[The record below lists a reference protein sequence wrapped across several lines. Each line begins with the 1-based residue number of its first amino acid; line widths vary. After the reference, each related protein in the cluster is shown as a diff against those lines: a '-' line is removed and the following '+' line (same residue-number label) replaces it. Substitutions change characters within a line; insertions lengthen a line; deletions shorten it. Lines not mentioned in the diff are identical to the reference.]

1 MGSPLLAATRTMTDI
16 ANLLTPIYDL
26 LQDEVVRE
34 KVEESARVFFS
45 NSNLTINLIPALI
58 IGALGLL
65 FLLPLLGIPIL
76 DILGGMMSDVVGG
89 HGGGYSAPSTGYG
102 YVARG
107 DTSYY
112 DQTIA
117 DLQQQVAALQE
128 SEANLRNS
136 LYYNNPV
143 GDGAQPPTMWA
154 TAPRQDFSSSTQ
166 RTSLARVE
174 KIVLKTPTR
183 QALENR
189 GRGGENFGTRRLG
202 VAVIQHL
209 H

>member
-1 MGSPLLAATRTMTDI
+1 MGSPFQAAITPACNMTEI
-16 ANLLTPIYDL
+16 ANLLTPVFDL

-34 KVEESARVFFS
+34 KLEDSARVFFS

-58 IGALGLL
+58 IGTLGLL

-89 HGGGYSAPSTGYG
+89 HAYSAPSTG
-102 YVARG
+102 
-107 DTSYY
+107 Y

-128 SEANLRNS
+128 SEANLRSS

-143 GDGAQPPTMWA
+143 GEGAQT
-154 TAPRQDFSSSTQ
+154 TNNVGYSS
-166 RTSLARVE
+166 
-174 KIVLKTPTR
+174 
-183 QALENR
+183 
-189 GRGGENFGTRRLG
+189 
-202 VAVIQHL
+202 
-209 H
+209 

>member
-1 MGSPLLAATRTMTDI
+1 MGSPFQAAITPACNMTEI
-16 ANLLTPIYDL
+16 ANLLTPVFDL

-34 KVEESARVFFS
+34 KLEDSARVFFS

-143 GDGAQPPTMWA
+143 GDGAQA
-154 TAPRQDFSSSTQ
+154 TNNVGYSS
-166 RTSLARVE
+166 
-174 KIVLKTPTR
+174 
-183 QALENR
+183 
-189 GRGGENFGTRRLG
+189 
-202 VAVIQHL
+202 
-209 H
+209 

>member
-1 MGSPLLAATRTMTDI
+1 MTDI

-102 YVARG
+102 YGARG

-143 GDGAQPPTMWA
+143 GDGAQA
-154 TAPRQDFSSSTQ
+154 TNNVGYSS
-166 RTSLARVE
+166 
-174 KIVLKTPTR
+174 
-183 QALENR
+183 
-189 GRGGENFGTRRLG
+189 
-202 VAVIQHL
+202 
-209 H
+209 

>member
-1 MGSPLLAATRTMTDI
+1 MTDI

-143 GDGAQPPTMWA
+143 GDGAQT
-154 TAPRQDFSSSTQ
+154 TNNVGYSS
-166 RTSLARVE
+166 
-174 KIVLKTPTR
+174 
-183 QALENR
+183 
-189 GRGGENFGTRRLG
+189 
-202 VAVIQHL
+202 
-209 H
+209 

>member
-1 MGSPLLAATRTMTDI
+1 MGSPFQAAITPACKMTEL

-34 KVEESARVFFS
+34 KLEDSARVFFS

-58 IGALGLL
+58 IGTLGLL

-89 HGGGYSAPSTGYG
+89 HAYSAPST
-102 YVARG
+102 
-107 DTSYY
+107 YY

-128 SEANLRNS
+128 SEANLRSS

-143 GDGAQPPTMWA
+143 EGAQT
-154 TAPRQDFSSSTQ
+154 TNNVGYSS
-166 RTSLARVE
+166 
-174 KIVLKTPTR
+174 
-183 QALENR
+183 
-189 GRGGENFGTRRLG
+189 
-202 VAVIQHL
+202 
-209 H
+209 

>member
-1 MGSPLLAATRTMTDI
+1 MTDI

-89 HGGGYSAPSTGYG
+89 HGGGYSPPSTGYG

-143 GDGAQPPTMWA
+143 GDGAQA
-154 TAPRQDFSSSTQ
+154 TNNVGYSS
-166 RTSLARVE
+166 
-174 KIVLKTPTR
+174 
-183 QALENR
+183 
-189 GRGGENFGTRRLG
+189 
-202 VAVIQHL
+202 
-209 H
+209 

>member
-1 MGSPLLAATRTMTDI
+1 MTEL

-143 GDGAQPPTMWA
+143 GDGAQA
-154 TAPRQDFSSSTQ
+154 TNNVGYSS
-166 RTSLARVE
+166 
-174 KIVLKTPTR
+174 
-183 QALENR
+183 
-189 GRGGENFGTRRLG
+189 
-202 VAVIQHL
+202 
-209 H
+209 

>member
-1 MGSPLLAATRTMTDI
+1 MTDI
-16 ANLLTPIYDL
+16 AILHSPIYDL

-143 GDGAQPPTMWA
+143 GDGAQT
-154 TAPRQDFSSSTQ
+154 TNNVGYSS
-166 RTSLARVE
+166 
-174 KIVLKTPTR
+174 
-183 QALENR
+183 
-189 GRGGENFGTRRLG
+189 
-202 VAVIQHL
+202 
-209 H
+209 

>member
-1 MGSPLLAATRTMTDI
+1 MGSPPQAAITPACKMTEL

-34 KVEESARVFFS
+34 KLEDSARVFFS

-58 IGALGLL
+58 IGTLGLL
-65 FLLPLLGIPIL
+65 FLLPLLG
-76 DILGGMMSDVVGG
+76 ILGGMMSDVVGG
-89 HGGGYSAPSTGYG
+89 HAYSAPSTGYG

-107 DTSYY
+107 DTTYY

-128 SEANLRNS
+128 SEANLRSS

-143 GDGAQPPTMWA
+143 EGAQT
-154 TAPRQDFSSSTQ
+154 TNNVGYSS
-166 RTSLARVE
+166 
-174 KIVLKTPTR
+174 
-183 QALENR
+183 
-189 GRGGENFGTRRLG
+189 
-202 VAVIQHL
+202 
-209 H
+209 

>member
-143 GDGAQPPTMWA
+143 GDGAQA
-154 TAPRQDFSSSTQ
+154 TNNVGYSS
-166 RTSLARVE
+166 E
-174 KIVLKTPTR
+174 TR
-183 QALENR
+183 YFFLD
-189 GRGGENFGTRRLG
+189 
-202 VAVIQHL
+202 
-209 H
+209 